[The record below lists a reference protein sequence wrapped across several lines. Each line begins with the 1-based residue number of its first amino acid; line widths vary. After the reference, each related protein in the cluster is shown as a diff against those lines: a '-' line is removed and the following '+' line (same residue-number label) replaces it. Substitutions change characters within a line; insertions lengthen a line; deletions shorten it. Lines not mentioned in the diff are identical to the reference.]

1 VSSSKEDGKKPKKA
15 GIPPGVGLRW
25 GSLAYTQNVK
35 MSGKKRLIS
44 MNRAKTKLE
53 NRINATGA
61 VVRNLVKSAIDAS
74 QKLNKSS

>member
-1 VSSSKEDGKKPKKA
+1 VSGSKGYEKKLKKSRDPA
-15 GIPPGVGLRW
+15 GRRLRW